1 MSESVSDKHSQWS
14 DSGPIIKR
22 PRYALSECLKSCCSV
37 KDIDINLIVN
47 SISSNAFLMVTI
59 EKWAKAHFLKHVRI
73 SFRTAS
79 HDDRARTVSNLK
91 FIWVTIY
98 AYSIFKI
105 ISCPGKM
112 LSQQQSRANIRVN
125 TLTHNTKN
133 ALTGNYTLIIAPLL
147 KFFTTFN
154 IKRESNNSKAWSVKF
169 YLARV
174 EWHAGGH
181 AA

>member
-59 EKWAKAHFLKHVRI
+59 VKLAKAHFLKHVRI

-98 AYSIFKI
+98 AYSLFKI
-105 ISCPGKM
+105 ISFAGKM

-125 TLTHNTKN
+125 TLTHNTN
-133 ALTGNYTLIIAPLL
+133 IAKGTTDPGVE
-147 KFFTTFN
+147 FISQDHSAQFTKLEHITISETRLSINFK
-154 IKRESNNSKAWSVKF
+154 ISTKHQH
-169 YLARV
+169 LD
-174 EWHAGGH
+174 
-181 AA
+181 

>member
-59 EKWAKAHFLKHVRI
+59 VKWAKAHFLKHVRI
-73 SFRTAS
+73 SFRAAS

-98 AYSIFKI
+98 AYSIFKKKKLFLAQAKC
-105 ISCPGKM
+105 CP
-112 LSQQQSRANIRVN
+112 
-125 TLTHNTKN
+125 
-133 ALTGNYTLIIAPLL
+133 
-147 KFFTTFN
+147 
-154 IKRESNNSKAWSVKF
+154 SNNQEQIFESTRWRTTQTLPKAQRTRGLSSYHKITVHSSQNLNISQF
-169 YLARV
+169 QNV
-174 EWHAGGH
+174 D
-181 AA
+181 